1 MNGKTFQLIQR
12 LPVNDANHLIHYE
25 MNNQNYL
32 VIHDQNMITP
42 SIRIFRRKSGVDC
55 VFESFQTIPCGHVS
69 DIALVNFGTSEQ
81 MDKLLVTVNDTILQ
95 VRRQS
100 GLSGFTHSWSV
111 PIDGGSSVQSWSTDD
126 HRFFFIVG
134 QSRKCS
140 GSLVFEVLTTGLP
153 LLPVTFNTNQC
164 ASVVK

>member
-12 LPVNDANHLIHYE
+12 LPVNDANHVINYE
-25 MNNQNYL
+25 MNKQHYL
-32 VIHDQNMITP
+32 VIDDHNMMTP
-42 SIRIFRRKSGVDC
+42 SIKVFRRKSGVNC
-55 VFESFQTIPCGHVS
+55 VFESFQTIPSGQIT

-81 MDKLLVTVNDTILQ
+81 MDKLLVTVNDTILE

-126 HRFFFIVG
+126 HRFFLIVS

-140 GSLVFEVLTTGLP
+140 GSLVFEVLTTGSP
-153 LLPVTFNTNQC
+153 LLPVTFNSNQC
-164 ASVVK
+164 SSVVK